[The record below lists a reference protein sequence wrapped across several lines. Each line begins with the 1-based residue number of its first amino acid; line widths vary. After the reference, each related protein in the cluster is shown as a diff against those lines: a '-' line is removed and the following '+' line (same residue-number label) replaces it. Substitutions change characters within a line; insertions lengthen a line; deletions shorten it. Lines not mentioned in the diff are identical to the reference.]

1 MPLEKLCHAQRSM
14 REAGCTTFLVCFT
27 ALINVITMAYLMPTQ
42 EQTVTSHLAY
52 VFFTTSKRECM
63 TRVAVQTIMDTN
75 TRVPIVLLTQSQTRL
90 SVSWQGVHHI
100 VVSPRRSQELGAA
113 ARESLLRFNYRR
125 VVFLDSS
132 LMVLRSLDHLFRI
145 DPGSGVASPS
155 AYWLPHAPLSAAG
168 PLVFNSQL
176 LASGVSLDDALARRA
191 ESIVSS
197 LPWQS
202 HTPLDP
208 RLLVLFEEYL
218 PGEALYDYSN
228 TARDDLYVIQFRGR
242 WNPQEWSFDS
252 FVSAHSNATDALKL
266 LQNWWDCEE
275 RVCRGQ
281 QWRLGPLA
289 RNTR

>member
-1 MPLEKLCHAQRSM
+1 M
-14 REAGCTTFLVCFT
+14 REASCISFLVSFT
-27 ALINVITMAYLMPTQ
+27 ALINVVTMAYLMPTQ
-42 EQTVTSHLAY
+42 EQAVSSHLAY
-52 VFFTTSKRECM
+52 VLFTTSTRECM

-90 SVSWQGVHHI
+90 SLSWRGVHHI
-100 VVSPRRSQELGAA
+100 VVSPRQGQELGAA
-113 ARESLLRFNYRR
+113 ARESLLRLKYRC

-132 LMVLRSLDHLFRI
+132 LMVLRPLDHLFRI

-155 AYWLPHAPLSAAG
+155 AYWLSHAPLSAGG
-168 PLVFNSQL
+168 PLVFNLQL
-176 LASGVSLDDALARRA
+176 LASGVSFDDALERRT

-208 RLLVLFEEYL
+208 RLLVLFEEYI

-242 WNPQEWSFDS
+242 WHPQEWSIHS
-252 FVSAHSNATDALKL
+252 FTSAYSNATDALKL
-266 LQNWWDCEE
+266 LQYWWDCEE

-281 QWRLGPLA
+281 QWRLRPLA
-289 RNTR
+289 INTR